1 MRFVSTLVKSTNNRL
16 KTGILQRKTEFLVI
30 AVLLLITATI
40 LYPLYF
46 VLIASFSDPNLVN
59 SGKVLFLP
67 KGITLDGYERVFSY
81 GRIWR
86 AYLNT
91 VIYLVLGTF
100 ISTIMTL
107 SAGYALSRKD
117 LKIRSFIMVIFTLTM
132 FFNGGMIPRYLLV
145 KNFGLTDT
153 IWCMVL
159 PNAVSIWNLIIARTF
174 FSTNLPADLLE
185 AAKMDGCNDLKYFF
199 RIAVPLSSALTMV
212 MVLFYGVGIWNSY
225 FDAMIFLKSQRLQP
239 IQLILRDILL
249 VNTTSNQM
257 ISDVSEQVA
266 RQKAGELLKYVIIII
281 SSAPLLIIYPFLQK
295 YFESGIMVGAV
306 KE

>member
-1 MRFVSTLVKSTNNRL
+1 MKSENNHL

-30 AVLLLITATI
+30 AVLLLITAII

-59 SGKVLFLP
+59 SGKVLFWP
-67 KGITLDGYERVFSY
+67 KGITWDGYERVFSY

-117 LKIRSFIMVIFTLTM
+117 LKIRSFIMVLFTLTM

-145 KNFGLTDT
+145 KNLGLTDT

-212 MVLFYGVGIWNSY
+212 MILFYGVGIWNSY

-281 SSAPLLIIYPFLQK
+281 SSVPLLIIYPFLQK

>member
-1 MRFVSTLVKSTNNRL
+1 MSVSKMISIRQYNKRRSIVSDRTIR
-16 KTGILQRKTEFLVI
+16 ILVI
-30 AVLLLITATI
+30 VVLLLITGII

-46 VLIASFSDPNLVN
+46 VLIASISDPNYVN
-59 SGKVLFLP
+59 AGKVLLLP
-67 KGITLDGYERVFSY
+67 RAITFDGYKRVFSY
-81 GRIWR
+81 TQIWR

-91 VIYLVLGTF
+91 IIYLILGTF
-100 ISTIMTL
+100 ISTFMTL

-117 LKIRSFIMVIFTLTM
+117 LKFRSFIMVIFTLTM

-145 KNFGLTDT
+145 KNLGLTDT

-174 FSTNLPADLLE
+174 FSSSLPVDLLE
-185 AAKMDGCNDLKYFF
+185 AAKIDGCNDIKFF
-199 RIAVPLSSALTMV
+199 FKIALPLSSALTMV

-225 FDAMIFLKSQRLQP
+225 FDAMIFLKSQKLQP
-239 IQLILRDILL
+239 LQLIMRDILI
-249 VNTTSNQM
+249 VNRTSNQM

-281 SSAPLLIIYPFLQK
+281 SSAPLLIVYPFLQK
-295 YFESGIMVGAV
+295 YFESGIMVGAI